1 MSLVKRSALF
11 TLTAAMFFIA
21 NTQAQQQQVD
31 YNAVEIKTTKIGENF
46 YTLEGAGGTIS
57 ALTGPDGIFL
67 VDSQFAPLTDKLV
80 AALKKIS
87 NQPIRYLVNT
97 HVHGDHTG
105 GNENFA
111 KQGAILFSRDQLR
124 ARLANPNPQP
134 DGTPGKPAPAKALPV
149 ITYDN
154 QVTLHINGEEVRLIP
169 IRVAH
174 TDGDTLVQ
182 FTKQDALATGD
193 YFRSTG
199 YPVVDLTNG
208 GTLRGIL
215 DGLGATIGRA
225 GPKTKIIPGHGPIT
239 DRNGVIAARDLIL
252 AARDKISPLVAQ
264 GKTVEEVLALNPT
277 KEFDAKV
284 EGVTPQSTE
293 RFVRWLYA
301 EIKNNKS

>member
-1 MSLVKRSALF
+1 MSLVKRSALV
-11 TLTAAMFFIA
+11 TLTAAIFFIA

-31 YNAVEIKTTKIGENF
+31 YNAVEIKTTKIGENL

-154 QVTLHINGEEVRLIP
+154 QVTLHINSEEVRLIP

-182 FTKQDALATGD
+182 FAKQDALATGD

-199 YPVVDLTNG
+199 YPVVDLNNG

-239 DRNGVIAARDLIL
+239 DRNGLIAARDLIL

-293 RFVRWLYA
+293 RFVRWLYT
-301 EIKNNKS
+301 EIKNNK

>member
-1 MSLVKRSALF
+1 MKLPKHTALF
-11 TLTAAMFFIA
+11 AFTTAVIFSAA
-21 NTQAQQQQVD
+21 AQAQQQQVD
-31 YNAVEIKTTKIGENF
+31 YNTVEIKTTKLGENF

-87 NQPIRYLVNT
+87 NQPVRYLVNT

-111 KQGAILFSRDQLR
+111 KLGATIFSRDELR
-124 ARLANPNPQP
+124 ARLANPNPAA

-154 QVTLHINGEEVRLIP
+154 QVTLHLNGEEVRLIP
-169 IRVAH
+169 VRSAH

-182 FTKQDALATGD
+182 FAKQDVLATGD

-199 YPVVDLTNG
+199 YPVVDLNNG
-208 GTLRGIL
+208 GSLRGIL

-239 DRNGVIAARDLIL
+239 DRNGLIAARDLIL
-252 AARDKISPLVAQ
+252 AARDKIAPLVAQ

-293 RFVRWLYA
+293 RFVRWLYT
-301 EIKNNKS
+301 EVKNAKS